1 MPDEGDAID
10 KVSVTSDERVDIRG
24 EMDRIFLPFE
34 ERDPVNP
41 CMDTEDDHVFVKVQD
56 ISTDTPEDTNV
67 STPSDVIFP
76 IGSSCESDKQVDE
89 TIIPG
94 VGIVSI
100 YSSIVIPAFHPFLF
114 SRLVPF
120 LDHCRTK
127 VMR

>member
-1 MPDEGDAID
+1 LPDEGDAID

-56 ISTDTPEDTNV
+56 VSTDTSNDTDI
-67 STPSDVIFP
+67 STPSHVIFP
-76 IGSSCESDKQVDE
+76 IDSSCELDHQVDE

-94 VGIVSI
+94 VGIVSSF
-100 YSSIVIPAFHPFLF
+100 SSVVVLAFHTRLF
-114 SRLVPF
+114 SRLIPF
-120 LDHCRTK
+120 LDLFRTK
-127 VMR
+127 AIR